1 MAVLQMQRISIC
13 AMKKNRKAILEEL
26 QSLGVL
32 EIDAAE
38 LDPELKTMDTM
49 NARLIFEK
57 NAFLC
62 DQAIEILDEFS
73 KEKQSMLASLAGKPL
88 IGRKQ
93 EEEAIRDQEEILRTA
108 REIQGYRKKLTEN
121 SAAAVKLEQQEAAL
135 APWLKLDIPMNFGG
149 TAKAAVLVGS
159 IDGNIT
165 LDQVYSQLAAD
176 APQLEAF
183 DIREISNDAGKL
195 SLVAI
200 CLKVQAQELE
210 EALRMQGF
218 ARPAQLVSEVPA
230 QELENLKNEVVRIQ
244 EESEQ
249 IREQIR
255 ALHDRKSSLQL
266 LSDYFRIRAQKY
278 EVLGQLRQSESTF
291 FVTGYLP
298 KKQVSA
304 MEKRLTEKYDIVF
317 EAEDAEGENVPVA
330 LQNGKFGAAG
340 EGVLAAFGLPGKGEI
355 DPSTIMTACYVF
367 LFGLML
373 SDAAYGLIVFAV
385 CLGVLLKFP
394 RMESGMQK
402 SIRLFMY
409 CGLSTLFWGV
419 MFGGYFGDFIDV
431 FSKVYLHR
439 PVTVKPVWFAPLD
452 DPMKL
457 LLFSLLFGLIHLF
470 GGLALKGYMCLK
482 KGDAKSFICDVLSW
496 FMLITGLVL
505 MLMPTELFA
514 SIAQMQ
520 FNFPGWLKNTSYGLA
535 IVGAAII
542 VLMSGRD
549 HKNPVLRLALGLY
562 DIYNLTGWLSDLLSY
577 SRLLALGLATGVI
590 AQVINQMGS
599 MAGDGIF
606 GAIVFIIVFIVG
618 HLFNLAINMLGAYVH
633 TCRLQYVEFFGK
645 FYEGGGNPFRPFR
658 ENTKYVDI
666 VSGTETQK

>member
-26 QSLGVL
+26 QSIGVL

-57 NAFLC
+57 NASLC

-135 APWLKLDIPMNFGG
+135 VPWLKLDIPMNFGG

-165 LDQVYSQLAAD
+165 LDQVYSQLSAD

-195 SLVAI
+195 SLVVV
-200 CLKVQAQELE
+200 CLKAQAQELE

-249 IREQIR
+249 IREQIC
-255 ALHDRKSSLQL
+255 ALHGRKSSLQL

-298 KKQVSA
+298 KKQVPQGAQIGDKVEVFVYKDSSDRLISPTA
-304 MEKRLTEKYDIVF
+304 RPKLQVGECAILEVKDVGKIGAFLDMGLEKDLLLPFKEQSHPVRRGEKCLVCLYVDKSSRLAATMKVYSHMSNQSPYK
-317 EAEDAEGENVPVA
+317 AEDWVEGTIYEINEQIGAFVA
-330 LQNGKFGAAG
+330 VDNR
-340 EGVLAAFGLPGKGEI
+340 
-355 DPSTIMTACYVF
+355 Y
-367 LFGLML
+367 
-373 SDAAYGLIVFAV
+373 YGLIPKIEMYGRFREGDQIKARVMRVREDGKLDLCVRERAYVQMGADAEQVLKVIDEFD
-385 CLGVLLKFP
+385 GVLPFNDKARPETILREFN
-394 RMESGMQK
+394 M
-402 SIRLFMY
+402 
-409 CGLSTLFWGV
+409 
-419 MFGGYFGDFIDV
+419 
-431 FSKVYLHR
+431 SKNAFKR
-439 PVTVKPVWFAPLD
+439 A
-452 DPMKL
+452 
-457 LLFSLLFGLIHLF
+457 
-470 GGLALKGYMCLK
+470 
-482 KGDAKSFICDVLSW
+482 
-496 FMLITGLVL
+496 
-505 MLMPTELFA
+505 
-514 SIAQMQ
+514 
-520 FNFPGWLKNTSYGLA
+520 
-535 IVGAAII
+535 VG
-542 VLMSGRD
+542 
-549 HKNPVLRLALGLY
+549 
-562 DIYNLTGWLSDLLSY
+562 
-577 SRLLALGLATGVI
+577 RLLK
-590 AQVINQMGS
+590 
-599 MAGDGIF
+599 
-606 GAIVFIIVFIVG
+606 
-618 HLFNLAINMLGAYVH
+618 
-633 TCRLQYVEFFGK
+633 EGK
-645 FYEGGGNPFRPFR
+645 IE
-658 ENTKYVDI
+658 I
-666 VSGTETQK
+666 TEKTIRRI